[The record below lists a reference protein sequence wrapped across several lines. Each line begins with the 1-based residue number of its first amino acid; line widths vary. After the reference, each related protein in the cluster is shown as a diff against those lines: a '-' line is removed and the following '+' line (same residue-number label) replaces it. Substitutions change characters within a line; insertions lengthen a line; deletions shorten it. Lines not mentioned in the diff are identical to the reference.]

1 MKPVIGL
8 KIEYAPSDIGGG
20 YLRLRADITVGE
32 GVPSKSFI
40 TSPEIRE
47 TLLKNKFG
55 AKQEFGHILLEYSTK
70 NRTLDWRKYF
80 PIPHVGGKP
89 NENFLKL
96 GIASRIE
103 SRVEKEARI
112 HFPNATK
119 VIHWHPSWLRE
130 AQLKNRG
137 FSIWEINGK
146 VPLKTYANA
155 LRNKLAKDMKKKRQS
170 LRVKVMGK

>member
-1 MKPVIGL
+1 MYVMKPVIGL
-8 KIEYAPSDIGGG
+8 RINYTPTDIGEGH
-20 YLRLRADITVGE
+20 LRLRADIIVDQ
-32 GVPSKSFI
+32 GVPSKNFI

-47 TLLKNKFG
+47 TLAKTKFV
-55 AKQEFGHILLEYSTK
+55 ANQEFGHILLEYSK
-70 NRTLDWRKYF
+70 KDRTLDWRKYF
-80 PIPHVGGKP
+80 PIPHEGGRPKP
-89 NENFLKL
+89 EFLKL

-112 HFPNATK
+112 HFPNANK

-137 FSIWEINGK
+137 FSKWEIFGK

-155 LRNKLAKDMKKKRQS
+155 LREKLAKDIKAKRL
-170 LRVKVMGK
+170 LRKI